1 MSLTLVYCGKVPSTQ
16 DIAWK
21 NYLDYGIE
29 RVAFWTDIQT
39 SGRGRLGRHWITPS
53 KKAIAFSIS
62 FSVNL
67 SPAKSEFLSSDLALH
82 LIDYL
87 SYCFPP
93 LKSVLKLKPPND
105 IYINDKKVC
114 GILIESKFRNDAIY
128 ALTVGIG
135 INILPFTFP
144 QEIKATYLATIIK
157 DLPPLPIIADML
169 THSTFQF
176 FESYL
181 I

>member
-16 DIAWK
+16 DVAWK
-21 NYLDYGIE
+21 HYVHHNIE

-39 SGRGRLGRHWITPS
+39 SGRGRLGRFWITPP

-62 FSVNL
+62 FSTNL
-67 SPAKSEFLSSDLALH
+67 NPTGNESLSSDLALH
-82 LIDYL
+82 LIGFL
-87 SYCFPP
+87 NRCFPT
-93 LKSVLKLKPPND
+93 LKPLLHLKQPND

-114 GILIESKFRNDAIY
+114 GILIESKLRENIIY

-135 INILPFTFP
+135 INVFPFDFP
-144 QEIKATYLATIIK
+144 EGIKATYLASIIE
-157 DLPPLPIIADML
+157 DLPPLPVLADML
-169 THSTFQF
+169 THATFRF

>member
-29 RVAFWTDIQT
+29 KVAFWTDIQT
-39 SGRGRLGRHWITPS
+39 SGRGRLGRKWLTPP
-53 KKAIAFSIS
+53 KRAIAFSIA

-67 SPAKSEFLSSDLALH
+67 SPAENELLSSNLALH
-82 LIDYL
+82 IIDFL
-87 SYCFPP
+87 NQCFPP
-93 LKSVLKLKPPND
+93 LKPVLKLKPPND

-114 GILIESKFRNDAIY
+114 GILIESKFRKDAIY
-128 ALTVGIG
+128 ALTIGIG
-135 INILPFTFP
+135 INILPFQFP
-144 QEIKATYLATIIK
+144 EEINATYLASVIK
-157 DLPPLPIIADML
+157 ELPPLPVITDML
-169 THSTFQF
+169 TYTTLRF
-176 FESYL
+176 FKPYL